1 MANTLAYLC
10 EGGLLNIANKPDF
23 SSTTNCAHFVA
34 LIVTILVTTHV
45 AAKFKLLFDK
55 SASGV
60 SITKDTTL
68 FGQNSYKLLHKKSIG
83 QKSLC
88 QITI

>member
-1 MANTLAYLC
+1 M
-10 EGGLLNIANKPDF
+10 NIANKLDF

-68 FGQNSYKLLHKKSIG
+68 FGQKAMGYTLFGQNSYKLLHNKSIG